1 MKTCFARKQSLF
13 VIPFCILLLSTC
25 CLYAEDNAV
34 SNLPEPLTL
43 EYALQLA
50 GESHPDI
57 VLSKAEL
64 EQAEAQYLGV
74 ESGMGINASVVGR
87 AQWVDP
93 PGFAPDQSH
102 NDSSLSFYV
111 KKKIYDF
118 GKSSLELSAA
128 GTDIKANKLLYMDAL
143 NRRRIEIMERFFD
156 VLLADLEFIRN
167 REAVAVAFYRFQN
180 LQGGNELGLASNLE
194 FMEAETKYK
203 EARRKRAVSEARQQ
217 IARELLAE
225 ALNRP
230 GMPSVTLAEPL
241 LLDIDRKLP
250 EVEELIKEA
259 IFRDPVILSLKE
271 KVEAAR
277 GRLKAARADG
287 NPVLSAEFEASAY
300 EREFGS
306 RDRLRAGLILEIPL
320 FTGGR
325 TDSMIAG
332 YTAGLRRFE
341 SHLHRRE
348 MDVRKAVLEAW
359 QQIRVLHFQL
369 EEIDSLIKYSDLY
382 LDRSR
387 TIYEQGLRAHL
398 GDALVRYSEARLRH
412 AQTRY
417 ALALAWA
424 RLDAMTGRMG
434 LETKQ
439 GSLKQQGGSNE

>member
-1 MKTCFARKQSLF
+1 MKTCFVRKQSLF
-13 VIPFCILLLSTC
+13 IIPLCILLLSTC
-25 CLYAEDNAV
+25 CLYAEEDAV
-34 SNLPEPLTL
+34 SPLPEPLTL

-50 GESHPDI
+50 GDPHPDI

-64 EQAEAQYLGV
+64 EEAEARYLGV
-74 ESGMGINASVVGR
+74 ESRMGTNASIVGR
-87 AQWVDP
+87 AQRVDP
-93 PGFAPDQSH
+93 PGLAPDQSH

-111 KKKIYDF
+111 KKRIYDF
-118 GKSSLELSAA
+118 GKSSLDLSAA
-128 GTDIKANKLLYMDAL
+128 ETDIKAKKLLYMDAL

-156 VLLADLEFIRN
+156 VLVADLEFIRD
-167 REAVAVAFYRFQN
+167 RETVAVAFYRFQD
-180 LQGGNELGLASNLE
+180 LQAKKELGQASNLE
-194 FMEAETKYK
+194 LMEAETKYR
-203 EARRKRAVSEARQQ
+203 EARKRRAVSEARRQ
-217 IARELLAE
+217 IAREILAE

-230 GMPSVTLAEPL
+230 GMPPVTLVEPPL
-241 LLDIDRKLP
+241 PHINRELP
-250 EVEELIKEA
+250 EVEGLIKDALSNDPA
-259 IFRDPVILSLKE
+259 ILAMRA

-277 GRLKAARADG
+277 ERLKAARADG

-325 TDSMIAG
+325 IDFRIAG
-332 YTAGLRRFE
+332 YIAELHSLE

-348 MDVRKAVLEAW
+348 MDVRRAVFEAW

-424 RLDAMTGRMG
+424 RLDAMTGRMA
-434 LETKQ
+434 LKIKQ
-439 GSLKQQGGSNE
+439 ESSKQHGGSNE